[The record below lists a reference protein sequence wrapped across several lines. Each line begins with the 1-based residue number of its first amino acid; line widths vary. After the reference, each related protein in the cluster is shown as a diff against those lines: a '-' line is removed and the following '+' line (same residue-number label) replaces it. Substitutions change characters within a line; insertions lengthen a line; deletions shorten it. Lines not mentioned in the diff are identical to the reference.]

1 MHSAVIITLRHL
13 LVDDAAPRRH
23 PLDIAG
29 ADGAAVPEA
38 VAVLDGSREDV
49 SDGLDPAVGMPRE
62 ASQVIL
68 RTVIPEVV
76 EEEKWIEFRRIAEAE
91 CAAQVNARA
100 FQGRLRFDEPLN
112 RSKGHVVLQY

>member
-1 MHSAVIITLRHL
+1 MHSAGLITLRHL

-29 ADGAAVPEA
+29 GDGAAVPEA

-49 SDGLDPAVGMPRE
+49 RDGLDPAVGMPWE
-62 ASQVIL
+62 ARQVIL

-76 EEEKWIEFRRIAEAE
+76 KEEKRVELGRVAEAE
-91 CAAQVNARA
+91 RAPQVNART
-100 FQGRLRFDEPLN
+100 FQGRLGPAEPLN
-112 RSKGHVVLQY
+112 RSK